1 MLQPKFFA
9 ATDVGRQREHNEDA
23 YLVEPR
29 LGLFI
34 VADGMGG
41 HAAGEVA
48 SGMAIKDVARVLRD
62 NSDAFDRYRDA
73 PDDDLRE
80 EILHILE
87 HAVQSACSAIFLR
100 SQQESDKRGMGT
112 TCTAMIVVR
121 DRAFV
126 AHVGDTRV
134 YLLRD
139 KQVHQLT
146 EDHSLINELVRRGRL
161 KREDIDSSPYAKF
174 KNAVTRAV
182 GAYETVEVETADY
195 EVVVGDQFL
204 LCSDG
209 LHAYLESKDM
219 PQLLSAEDIA
229 DVPRTLVDLAN
240 SGGGHDNITAIVVRL
255 EDSEQQQGAERASD
269 LANRIDVLK
278 SMRLFQGLVY
288 PEIMRLLNVM
298 KVHRFANAQTL
309 IEEDTVGDSL
319 FVLLAGKVKLQ
330 KAGADI
336 ATLSRGAHLGEMSLV
351 DQGLRSA
358 TAIADGEVSVLV
370 LSRRDFE
377 AILRTESVL
386 AQKILWSFLQ
396 ELTQRL
402 RKTTQAL
409 SDSQLAAEAVD
420 LSNDILEES
429 TATDVAMPM
438 RGPLV
443 PATTDPNIKLGSKS
457 VPKPLSK
464 PAAAKPVAAAPTLA
478 PPKPSKPTP
487 TKG

>member
-9 ATDVGRQREHNEDA
+9 ATDVGRQREHNEDS

-48 SGMAIKDVARVLRD
+48 SQMAVKEVARVLRG
-62 NSDAFDRYRDA
+62 NSDVFDRYRDS
-73 PDDDLRE
+73 PDDEARE
-80 EILHILE
+80 EILHVLE
-87 HAVQSACSAIFLR
+87 HSVQSACSTIFHR

-112 TCTAMIVVR
+112 TCTVMIFVR
-121 DRAFV
+121 DRVFV
-126 AHVGDTRV
+126 AHVGDSRL

-146 EDHSLINELVRRGRL
+146 EDHSLVNELVRRGRL
-161 KREDIDSSPYAKF
+161 KREEIDSSPYAKF

-182 GAYETVEVETADY
+182 GAYETVEVEAADY

-209 LHAYLESKDM
+209 LHAYLEPKDM

-255 EDSEQQQGAERASD
+255 EDSQSQQGAERASD

-288 PEIMRLLNVM
+288 PEVMRLLNVM
-298 KVHRFANAQTL
+298 KVHRFANGQVL

-319 FVLLAGKVKLQ
+319 FVLLSGKVKLQ
-330 KAGADI
+330 KGGADI
-336 ATLSRGAHLGEMSLV
+336 ATLSRGAHIGEMSLV

-358 TAIADGEVSVLV
+358 TAIADGEAAALV
-370 LSRRDFE
+370 LLRRDFE

-396 ELTQRL
+396 ELTARL
-402 RKTTQAL
+402 RKTTQQL
-409 SDSQLAAEAVD
+409 SDVQLAAEAID

-429 TATDVAMPM
+429 TATDVALPV
-438 RGPLV
+438 RQPLG
-443 PATTDPNIKLGSKS
+443 KLAKA
-457 VPKPLSK
+457 
-464 PAAAKPVAAAPTLA
+464 PAAATPTTQA
-478 PPKPSKPTP
+478 PKPSKPGKP
-487 TKG
+487 

>member
-9 ATDVGRQREHNEDA
+9 ATDVGRQRERNEDS

-48 SGMAIKDVARVLRD
+48 SQMAVKEVARIVRS
-62 NSDAFDRYRDA
+62 NSDVFDRYRDA
-73 PDDDLRE
+73 PDDDTRE
-80 EILHILE
+80 EILHVME
-87 HAVQSACSAIFLR
+87 HAVQSACSSIFQR

-112 TCTAMIVVR
+112 TCTAMVVAR

-126 AHVGDTRV
+126 AHVGDSRL

-146 EDHSLINELVRRGRL
+146 EDHSLINELVRRGRI
-161 KREDIDSSPYAKF
+161 KREEIDGSPYAKF

-182 GAYETVEVETADY
+182 GAYETVEVDTADY

-204 LCSDG
+204 ICSDG
-209 LHAYLESKDM
+209 LHHYLDNQDV
-219 PQLLSAEDIA
+219 PHLLSAEDIA
-229 DVPRTLVDLAN
+229 DVPRTLVELAN

-255 EDSEQQQGAERASD
+255 EDSQAQQGAERASD

-278 SMRLFQGLVY
+278 SMRLFHGLVY

-298 KVHRFANAQTL
+298 KVHRFAPGQVL

-330 KAGADI
+330 KGGADI
-336 ATLSRGAHLGEMSLV
+336 ATLGRGAHLGEMSLV

-358 TAIADGEVSVLV
+358 TAIAEGEAAALV

-396 ELTQRL
+396 ELTLRL
-402 RKTTQAL
+402 RKTTQQL
-409 SDSQLAAEAVD
+409 SDVQLAAEAVD

-429 TATDVAMPM
+429 TATDVA
-438 RGPLV
+438 L
-443 PATTDPNIKLGSKS
+443 
-457 VPKPLSK
+457 PKPISK
-464 PAAAKPVAAAPTLA
+464 VAAAKTATPTAAPATA
-478 PPKPSKPTP
+478 TPPTAAPKPVK
-487 TKG
+487 K